1 VVERPVVERPAPG
14 GGAAPGLPLPL
25 PGAAALDDVVVRGI
39 ATIALGYAVVSCADA
54 AVKWALPAVG
64 PAAAMIWRGVF
75 GALAIALLA
84 RGAVLRPVNRR
95 LISARSLLHCAVT
108 VAYYVVWAGG
118 MPLADSY
125 AVAAAAPLL
134 MTLLA
139 IPLLGETVGWRRWTS
154 TAVGFCGVLIMLRP
168 GGALW
173 GWEAGLL
180 LLGTGAMAVTR
191 IWTRLLARTDTP
203 ATISFWLLLA
213 HVPVGIALLPV
224 FPPPQALPDWPVVLV
239 LVFLGCA
246 NGVAHFLFARAFSMA
261 PVSVLAPF
269 EYTTLVW
276 GLVLGL
282 AVWGEFPAHGTLL
295 GAGIVVA
302 AGLYN
307 LHRERVRA
315 RDARAARAVAGGAG

>member
-1 VVERPVVERPAPG
+1 LSDRQP
-14 GGAAPGLPLPL
+14 AAPAAAPSL
-25 PGAAALDDVVVRGI
+25 AAALPASLPALDDAVRGI
-39 ATIALGYAVVSCADA
+39 ALIAVGYAVVACADA
-54 AVKWALPAVG
+54 SVKWALPQVG

-84 RGAVLRPVNRR
+84 RGASLRPVNRR
-95 LISARSLLHCAVT
+95 LISARSLLHCGVT
-108 VAYYVVWAGG
+108 VVYYIAWAGG
-118 MPLADSY
+118 MPLASSY
-125 AVAAAAPLL
+125 AIAAAAPLL

-139 IPLLGETVGWRRWTS
+139 IPMLGEAVGWRRWTS

-173 GWEAGLL
+173 GWPAAMLL
-180 LLGTGAMAVTR
+180 AAVALMALTR
-191 IWTRLLARTDTP
+191 IWTRLLARTDSP
-203 ATISFWLLLA
+203 ATIAFWLLLA
-213 HVPVGIALLPV
+213 HVPVGLLLLPV
-224 FPPPQALPDWPVVLV
+224 FPPPVLLPSAPVVAA

-246 NGVAHFLFARAFSMA
+246 NGLAHFLFARAFALA

-282 AVWGEFPAHGTLL
+282 AIWGEFPEVGTLL
-295 GAGIVVA
+295 GAAIVIA

-315 RDARAARAVAGGAG
+315 RAARRAATAITGDGRPH